1 MPEIL
6 FKFDKF
12 RVLTE
17 HLFLVIFMMFAIL
30 AFQIKLSI
38 CVSLYSASNC
48 DAHFHGDCSALDN
61 VVLVSKSSHSVSKM
75 QGNTIQQQRTKI
87 RQKSFL
93 PNVVPP

>member
-17 HLFLVIFMMFAIL
+17 HLFLVIFMMFAIP

-38 CVSLYSASNC
+38 CVSLYSASTVMHISM
-48 DAHFHGDCSALDN
+48 ATA
-61 VVLVSKSSHSVSKM
+61 
-75 QGNTIQQQRTKI
+75 
-87 RQKSFL
+87 
-93 PNVVPP
+93 VPWTT